1 MDFRQNITQQTTTS
15 KKQKDKKVKS
25 KKIIPL
31 IFFLI
36 STSSVFAQKIDT
48 LNFNQFKKIIFNYH
62 PVALQA
68 NLLTD
73 FAKAKMGQAR
83 GEFDPKLS
91 VNFDQKEY
99 NGTSYYRFL
108 TPEVKLPLWYGLELK
123 ANYSEAEGAYI
134 NPENKLPKD
143 GLSFLGLNMSLGKGL
158 LMDKR
163 RAAIKKA
170 QLFNS
175 ASKVEQ
181 LRLIND
187 LMLEAGE
194 AYLNWQN
201 DSKIAKI
208 YENALQL
215 AQVRYD
221 AVKASLL
228 GGDRPAIDTLEML
241 TQLQQRQIQVQQ
253 ANLNLKNSFYELSS
267 FLWLENSKPYPVDEL
282 QIIPKDGEITI
293 SALQNINIENN
304 PKLLSYNF
312 KLKDLQIDR
321 RLKAENLRPTFD
333 VQLGVLNGGTSAFRN
348 INAAYWQNNNKI
360 GVQFAFPLT
369 FQSARADLAEAK
381 LKILD
386 TQYEQFNLKNEL
398 IAKLN
403 QNQAEAEVLKN
414 QLRLIEQALNATK
427 KLLETEEL
435 KFRFGDSSLFL
446 VNARESKVIEVNE
459 KWIETTNK
467 LRKNKLKA
475 QWLSGNLDNQ
485 N

>member
-1 MDFRQNITQQTTTS
+1 M
-15 KKQKDKKVKS
+15 
-25 KKIIPL
+25 
-31 IFFLI
+31 
-36 STSSVFAQKIDT
+36 STSSVFAQKTDT
-48 LNFNQFKKIIFNYH
+48 LSFEQFKKIIFNYH
-62 PVALQA
+62 PTALQA
-68 NLLTD
+68 NLLTG
-73 FAKAKMGQAR
+73 FAKAKMAQAT
-83 GEFDPKLS
+83 GEFDPQIS

-99 NGTSYYRFL
+99 NGTAYYRFL
-108 TPEVKLPLWYGLELK
+108 TPEIKLPLWYGLVLK

-134 NPENKLPKD
+134 NPENKLPTN

-158 LMDKR
+158 LIDKR

-175 ASKVEQ
+175 ASKVAQ
-181 LRLIND
+181 LQLIND

-201 DSKIAKI
+201 NTKIAQV

-215 AQVRYD
+215 TQVRYA

-253 ANLNLKNSFYELSS
+253 ANLNLQNSFYELAS
-267 FLWLENSKPYPVDEL
+267 FLWLENNKPYPIEAL
-282 QIIPKDGEITI
+282 KLSPKDEEITL
-293 SALQNINIENN
+293 SALQNISIENN

-312 KLKDLQIDR
+312 KLKDLQIDK
-321 RLKAENLRPTFD
+321 RLKAENLRPTLE

-369 FQSARADLAEAK
+369 FRTARAELAEAK

-386 TQYEQFNLKNEL
+386 TEYEQSNLQNEL

-403 QNQAEAEVLKN
+403 QNQAEADVLKN
-414 QLRLIEQALNATK
+414 QLRLIEQTLNTTQ
-427 KLLETEEL
+427 KLLAAEEL
-435 KFRFGDSSLFL
+435 KFTFGDSSLFL
-446 VNARESKVIEVNE
+446 VNARESKLIEVNE

-475 QWLSGNLDNQ
+475 QWLSGNLAN
-485 N
+485 